1 MVGLDSLFRANLQQL
16 LVKLAV
22 GARLE
27 SEELESIWST
37 TPHDSKCG
45 SRRRGRSLIHGER
58 AGLVT
63 PSLRWHAVGLGRGSI
78 RATEPFYLSVVRQT
92 APTLSPLVLR
102 RGSTFGVVAGA
113 TPPPRLPPRSGC
125 PTVSAG
131 YRLVMTGNG
140 QRLGPADADQ
150 LRLRGP
156 QGSAVAV
163 ELQLENVSPRCVS
176 MCCLAIRL
184 WRPVRTRIGLVAPM
198 ESNVDVW
205 THGLKSKQLM

>member
-1 MVGLDSLFRANLQQL
+1 MEHDTARQQVWESAPRAESYSWGEGWTGYAVTPLACRWVGPWLDPSHRAILFVRRPPDGSDPVA
-16 LVKLAV
+16 A
-22 GARLE
+22 GAAP
-27 SEELESIWST
+27 WV
-37 TPHDSKCG
+37 DF
-45 SRRRGRSLIHGER
+45 RRRCWS
-58 AGLVT
+58 
-63 PSLRWHAVGLGRGSI
+63 
-78 RATEPFYLSVVRQT
+78 
-92 APTLSPLVLR
+92 
-102 RGSTFGVVAGA
+102 

-156 QGSAVAV
+156 QRSAVAV